1 MTYAELEELIVLIGR
16 YIVRA
21 LAIFG
26 LVSAVALASY
36 LYHRDQPPVKVARA
50 DRCINSACE
59 PGQKCS
65 VRFQRHMG
73 ECK

>member
-1 MTYAELEELIVLIGR
+1 MLTQEQLYDGLEVVWRFVIRIFAVIGL
-16 YIVRA
+16 
-21 LAIFG
+21 LATIAFFG
-26 LVSAVALASY
+26 YST
-36 LYHRDQPPVKVARA
+36 HKDVKQVRA